1 MFEQHHS
8 RKIEIKLLPY
18 YNLHNC
24 VTGSIMDPLNGSTN
38 RDRNNSDRIQI
49 EINQLLKFFCLVKLL
64 IEVEI
69 FDKKKASFM
78 AVIPINFLLG
88 F

>member
-1 MFEQHHS
+1 
-8 RKIEIKLLPY
+8 
-18 YNLHNC
+18 
-24 VTGSIMDPLNGSTN
+24 MDPLNGSTN

-69 FDKKKASFM
+69 FDKKKSKLYGCYSNQFPSGFL
-78 AVIPINFLLG
+78 IPLELHVCIM
-88 F
+88 

>member
-1 MFEQHHS
+1 
-8 RKIEIKLLPY
+8 
-18 YNLHNC
+18 
-24 VTGSIMDPLNGSTN
+24 MDPLNGSTN